1 MKDGIYL
8 LTFKSEEKDFGIGVL
23 VVDDSKANGGDIT
36 YSYNGIIEEN
46 RLVLSLNKH
55 NINIHSFFGD
65 FGLLKIN
72 LSFHEDNQGY
82 ILHGNIENLQSVPLL
97 VQAKLIGKVE

>member
-8 LTFKSEEKDFGIGVL
+8 LTFKSQDKDFGSGIL
-23 VVDDSKANGGDIT
+23 VVDDSVVNGGDIT

-46 RLVLSLNKH
+46 RLVLSLNKY
-55 NINIHSFFGD
+55 NVNIHSLFGD
-65 FGLLKIN
+65 FGSLKLN
-72 LSFHEDNQGY
+72 LSFQENNQGY
-82 ILHGNIENLQSVPLL
+82 ILHGNVENLQSVPLL

>member
-8 LTFKSEEKDFGIGVL
+8 LTFKSQDKDFGSGIL
-23 VVDDSKANGGDIT
+23 VVDDSLVNGGDTT

-55 NINIHSFFGD
+55 NLNVHSLFGN
-65 FGLLKIN
+65 FGSLKIN
-72 LSFHEDNQGY
+72 LSFKEDDQGY
-82 ILHGNIENLQSVPLL
+82 ILHGNVENLQSVPLL
-97 VQAKLIGKVE
+97 VQAKLIGRIE